1 MFVMPC
7 TPGAVDGGE
16 NAAQRCEVDVMINT
30 NAEYVVAIV
39 IAQLDISYSHGIR
52 AVGNGVLLIV
62 YKGET
67 IHLLAVDGI
76 KECVDGAVA
85 LTGYIKV
92 VSVCRSVPQNF
103 T

>member
-39 IAQLDISYSHGIR
+39 IAQQMCIRDRGKGKARIPEAR
-52 AVGNGVLLIV
+52 AV
-62 YKGET
+62 
-67 IHLLAVDGI
+67 
-76 KECVDGAVA
+76 
-85 LTGYIKV
+85 
-92 VSVCRSVPQNF
+92 
-103 T
+103 